1 MWHSGVVGL
10 VAAGLLLAAPARA
23 GEAIQLR
30 GVGAQVYTCEAAANG
45 FAWRLKAPDARLID
59 DGGKDFGHHFA
70 GPSWQAQDGSTVVG
84 EVITSSTSPRAG
96 SIPWL
101 LLRAKSHSG
110 DGVFA
115 SIGFI
120 VRIQT
125 EGGVAPA
132 TGCDA
137 DHAGTETRVPY
148 NAIYVFFS

>member
-1 MWHSGVVGL
+1 MWRSDVVGL

-30 GVGAQVYTCEAAANG
+30 
-45 FAWRLKAPDARLID
+45 
-59 DGGKDFGHHFA
+59 A

-84 EVITSSTSPRAG
+84 EVITSSTSPQAG